1 MAGWIADC
9 SMTERMEAATF
20 QVWLP
25 GEAAEDVFGL
35 WQVQTGVDLGTGLGD
50 EIGSVWR
57 AALPEDLQE
66 GGVWLDE
73 HASRLAASRRALPA
87 AAARLEAD
95 LASLPGPR
103 AAAFSTDASWS
114 AAGPDSPRGVLIA
127 CAQYRWA
134 AGEASF
140 GFLDTFKL
148 ELPQVEAIGEL
159 VRRFAG
165 QVRSSV
171 EQSALV
177 QTEIGGRPEATTRV
191 AWSGDVET
199 WWAAGRARDSTTQHL
214 RVLTGA
220 LALRQE
226 WLRFLLQVTS
236 GAARTAAALATGPF
250 SLLALWT
257 TWNYIKAVVN
267 EYQELQSLRRNP

>member
-1 MAGWIADC
+1 
-9 SMTERMEAATF
+9 MEAATF

-35 WQVQTGVDLGTGLGD
+35 WQIQAGLDLGAGSGA

-57 AALPEDLQE
+57 AALPEDPQE
-66 GGVWLDE
+66 SGYWLE
-73 HASRLAASRRALPA
+73 AHASRLAASRRALPA

-95 LASLPGPR
+95 LAWLPGPR
-103 AAAFSTDASWS
+103 EATAFTT
-114 AAGPDSPRGVLIA
+114 GPGLSKAVEEGSPRSVLIA
-127 CAQYRWA
+127 SAQYRWA
-134 AGEASF
+134 GGETSF
-140 GFLDTFKL
+140 GFLDKFKL

-171 EQSALV
+171 EQAALV
-177 QTEIGGRPEATTRV
+177 QTEIGGRPLATTRV

-199 WWAAGRARDSTTQHL
+199 WWIAGGARDSTAQHQ
-214 RVLTGA
+214 RVLAGA

-257 TWNYIKAVVN
+257 VWNYVKAVVN